1 MSFSN
6 RDFMLLDQRLF
17 KAFMAAAQTQS
28 FTHAATR
35 AHMTQ
40 SGVSQHIAK
49 LEEQIGVTLFKRIG
63 KKVVL
68 TDAGNALMHYVRQQM
83 HSTQQFMDRVHAM
96 ETRVAGLVSYAM
108 PPSCLM
114 SPHFPMLL
122 ERRRAHPDIELNIT
136 LTSTQEVVR
145 MLLENQADFGFVTEN
160 NNHPLLRYRL
170 FCQEEYVLVSSNPA
184 SLQDLTDSSILEQR
198 FIWYPG
204 SSYYYDRWLK
214 HVFPERCN
222 LNTYS
227 LTFAGEINSINGAI
241 DMVAGGLGMAVIP
254 CHCVASLLEQGRL
267 YRHQASQ
274 PLLNDIHI
282 ITIKDHEYPRR
293 VEQVIDWFFD
303 MVADK

>member
-1 MSFSN
+1 MPYSN
-6 RDFMLLDQRLF
+6 RDFMLLDARLF

-68 TDAGNALMHYVRQQM
+68 TEAGDALIHYVRQQV

-96 ETRVAGLVSYAM
+96 ETHIAGLVRYAM

-122 ERRRAHPDIELNIT
+122 ERRLHHPDIELNIS

-145 MLLENQADFGFVTEN
+145 MVIEDQADFGFVTEKN
-160 NNHPLLRYRL
+160 DHPLLEYRL
-170 FCQEEYVLVSSNPA
+170 FCQEEYVLVSHESA
-184 SLQDLTDSSILEQR
+184 DSTALSEEMVLGR
-198 FIWYPG
+198 SFINYPG
-204 SSYYYDRWLK
+204 SAYYYDRWLK
-214 HVFPERCN
+214 HAFPKRTN
-222 LNTYS
+222 LNAYS
-227 LTFAGEINSINGAI
+227 LTYAGEINAIHGAI
-241 DMVAGGLGMAVIP
+241 DMVVGGLGMAVIP
-254 CHCVASLLEQGRL
+254 SHCVAEELEGGVLHRVETPG
-267 YRHQASQ
+267 
-274 PLLNDIHI
+274 PLMNNIYI
-282 ITIKDHEYPRR
+282 ATIKGHDYPSR

-303 MVADK
+303 MTHD